1 MSRVNFY
8 KANPTTFIVLFSLA
22 VAVVLGLA
30 LGYSDISKKLI
41 LAGVLMIPFGFI
53 TITRPWVA
61 VMIFF
66 LLIPLEELFVFKG
79 NVTATLNKLIGA
91 YLVFLVITSGSL
103 KYIGETFRNKKAL
116 FIILFGLVSIASIY
130 VSKDPAYSI
139 RYLVKLGLLII
150 SYFVLTLL
158 IRDIK
163 TLNYAVIALITGT
176 VISVLSPL
184 FLGHGDVV
192 TANGLERYGGL
203 WGDQNEFAGMLLI
216 LIPLCIAIVFTTGSK
231 WLKTVLT
238 ISAVI
243 LIAGF
248 LLTYSRSGFIA
259 LCVLCVIAMF
269 KFIHGKN
276 RARTLAILV
285 PCLILGFIVVY
296 YTIGDNIISRVETL
310 RILESKESV
319 RQESSLSVRYYY
331 YFELFP
337 KIFAEHP
344 LLGVGFRGFV
354 LNNPIYKQISHNTF
368 IEVLTGTGLLG
379 FIPFIFILYL
389 TWRDIRQART
399 GLSLHNVN
407 SMYLARYSNA
417 LEMGFFAFIT
427 VGLFYS
433 TDINKMLWLTITLSS
448 VLLNIR
454 NLENN
459 KVTVNTYRG

>member
-8 KANPTTFIVLFSLA
+8 KANPTTFIVLSSLA

-61 VMIFF
+61 VTIFF
-66 LLIPLEELFVFKG
+66 LLIPLEELFVFQG

-163 TLNYAVIALITGT
+163 TLNYAIIALIAGT

-184 FLGHGDVV
+184 FLGHGDIA

-203 WGDQNEFAGMLLI
+203 WGDQNEFAGMLLV
-216 LIPLCIAIVFTTGSK
+216 LIPLCTAIIFTTGSK
-231 WLKTVLT
+231 GLKTVLT

-243 LIAGF
+243 LFAGF

-259 LCVLCVIAMF
+259 LFVLCVIAMF
-269 KFIHGKN
+269 KFIQGKN

-285 PCLILGFIVVY
+285 PCLIIGFIVVY

-319 RQESSLSVRYYY
+319 RQENSLSVRYYY

-337 KIFAEHP
+337 KLFAEHP

-379 FIPFIFILYL
+379 FIPFMFILYL
-389 TWRDIRQART
+389 TWRDIRKART

-417 LEMGFFAFIT
+417 LEMGFFAFLT

-454 NLENN
+454 NLENK